1 MWFFRWL
8 FIGCFLCACL
18 GALQAWAMA
27 ETIEKDAKIHFLGM
41 TAKRPRERWVWCSP
55 AEVWVRSPTSSINCR
70 RPTTSGCANSG
81 WPERASQWLQVVLGL
96 KRVCET
102 TVAPLASVIQQFS

>member
-41 TAKRPRERWVWCSP
+41 TAKRPLERLVWCSP
-55 AEVWVRSPTSSINCR
+55 EEEFRAAVDRLLEERGREIVWRMLQAEVH
-70 RPTTSGCANSG
+70 
-81 WPERASQWLQVVLGL
+81 RAKTFTG
-96 KRVCET
+96 EG
-102 TVAPLASVIQQFS
+102 